1 MVAIMYRKKIFLNA
15 LYLFVGNVL
24 VRFVSALATILVAQH
39 LGAEE
44 YGLLGVAIAIAT
56 VAGYFTD
63 LGLTHT
69 LIREATKPKA
79 DIKELMSSFIR
90 IRFVLAGFITIF
102 SLFLIQHLYSDS
114 YFRYVIY
121 WVVVPTIWG
130 AALQGVGAVYFQVIQ
145 QMQYTALIRAF
156 SGFITAGT
164 LFLGIFF
171 YWPLT
176 YLAPVYGLSS
186 ILGGCVSLLLVLS
199 RLGWLRGWNPYIL
212 KGLGSFTV
220 GSFIVMLLPQLGP
233 LLLERVTDLK
243 QVGYFV
249 AAYRIP
255 SVLYQVPGTIAA
267 AFYPVLFEYG
277 NRRLYEE
284 HHKLVKL
291 ELKVMSMIGVA
302 MALPFLTY
310 PEWWIGL
317 LFGKEW
323 MEAAPVFQLLAV
335 IVILQS
341 VNYPLADALTTL
353 GWQKY
358 RTIVLTIALV
368 TSVFLYLVAGARWG
382 AMGGAIVAIAIE
394 CILLIG
400 FITFVPSGCYL
411 LFTGTW
417 RNVVVLFF
425 VLGFVCYLKRY
436 DIYSMLTMILIDFL
450 YVSVLILLDRFLRVY
465 LIRQL
470 SRIRSLRGVKR
481 SL

>member
-1 MVAIMYRKKIFLNA
+1 MNRKKIFLNA
-15 LYLFVGNVL
+15 SYLFVSNVL
-24 VRFVSALATILVAQH
+24 VRFVSALATIIVARY

-44 YGLLGVAIAIAT
+44 YGLLGVAIAIAA

-69 LIREATKPKA
+69 VIREATKPKA
-79 DIKELMSSFIR
+79 DIKELMSSFFKIR
-90 IRFVLAGFITIF
+90 LLLAGFMTIL
-102 SLFLIQHLYSDS
+102 SLFLIQQLYSDA

-121 WVVVPTIWG
+121 WVVIPTIWG

-145 QMQYTALIRAF
+145 QMQYTALIRVI
-156 SGFITAGT
+156 SGVITAGT

-186 ILGGCVSLLLVLS
+186 IPGGCVSLLLVVS
-199 RLGWLRGWNPYIL
+199 RLGWFRGWNPSIL

-255 SVLYQVPGTIAA
+255 SVLYQFPGTIAA

-277 NRRLYEE
+277 NRRLNEE
-284 HHKLVKL
+284 HYKLVKL
-291 ELKVMSMIGVA
+291 ELKVMSALGIA

-310 PEWWIGL
+310 PDWWIGI

-323 MEAAPVFQLLAV
+323 MEAIPVFQLLAV
-335 IVILQS
+335 IVIFQS

-358 RTIVLTIALV
+358 RTIILIIALI
-368 TSVFLYLVAGARWG
+368 TSVFLYLLVGARWG
-382 AMGGAIVAIAIE
+382 AMGGAIVAITID
-394 CILLIG
+394 CILLLG
-400 FITFVPSGCYL
+400 FASFVPSGWYL
-411 LFTGTW
+411 LFSGTW

-425 VLGFVCYLKRY
+425 VLGFACYLKRH
-436 DIYSMLTMILIDFL
+436 DINSMLTMILIDLL
-450 YVSVLILLDRFLRVY
+450 YVSVLIMLDRFLRVY

-470 SRIRSLRGVKR
+470 SHIRSWRGVKR
-481 SL
+481 PL